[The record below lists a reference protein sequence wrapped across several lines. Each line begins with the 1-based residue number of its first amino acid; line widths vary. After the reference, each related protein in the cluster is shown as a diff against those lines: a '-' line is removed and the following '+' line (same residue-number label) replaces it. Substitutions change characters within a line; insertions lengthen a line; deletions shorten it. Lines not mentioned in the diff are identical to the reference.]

1 MDGIPRVPATDRGA
15 SVLQWPDKRSAP
27 TCQSSQQGLTTPCLH
42 AFERVHERARLRDQE
57 QVGIALLPLLEEPFE
72 QIRIA

>member
-1 MDGIPRVPATDRGA
+1 MILIICAVEM
-15 SVLQWPDKRSAP
+15 
-27 TCQSSQQGLTTPCLH
+27 
-42 AFERVHERARLRDQE
+42 FQE